1 MPAGP
6 LAAAP
11 FDAERAAQ
19 ALIAARRTRRVLDR
33 LPSEAAP
40 RDLAEGIATQVAVAR
55 LSGIQIP
62 AGFKIGATARRM
74 QDYLGLP
81 GPLAGFI
88 AEAGLHGSGST
99 LSIAPFLH
107 PGVECELAVVLAH
120 DLAPGPCSDAQA
132 AAAIGELMAG
142 IEIVENRYGPLDVLG
157 TPTLVADQVFHAGA
171 VLGAP
176 YPAWR
181 NLDLRALGGSV
192 SVNGEERGVGR
203 GADLL
208 GDPITALAWLA
219 ASDEAAAFGGLR
231 AGQVVMLG
239 SVCPPVWLEGL
250 AKIPVEIAVRFP
262 PLPTVILHLV

>member
-1 MPAGP
+1 MPADP
-6 LAAAP
+6 HAAAP

-19 ALIAARRTRRVLDR
+19 ALVAARRTRRILEG
-33 LPSEAAP
+33 LPPDIAP
-40 RDLAEGIATQVAVAR
+40 RGLADGIATQMAVAR
-55 LSGIQIP
+55 LSGAQPP

-88 AEAGLHGSGST
+88 AETGLHGSGST
-99 LSIAPFLH
+99 LSFAPFLH

-120 DLAPGPCSDAQA
+120 DLAPGPCSNAQA
-132 AAAIGELMAG
+132 RAAIGELMAG

-157 TPTLVADQVFHAGA
+157 TPTLVADQVFHADA
-171 VLGAP
+171 ILGEP
-176 YPAWR
+176 YPGWHD
-181 NLDLRALGGSV
+181 LDLCSLAGSI
-192 SVNGEERGVGR
+192 SVDGHYRGSGT

-219 ASDEAAAFGGLR
+219 ASDEVAAFGGLR

-239 SVCPPVWLEGL
+239 SVCPPIWLDGP
-250 AKIPVEIAVRFP
+250 AEISVRFP